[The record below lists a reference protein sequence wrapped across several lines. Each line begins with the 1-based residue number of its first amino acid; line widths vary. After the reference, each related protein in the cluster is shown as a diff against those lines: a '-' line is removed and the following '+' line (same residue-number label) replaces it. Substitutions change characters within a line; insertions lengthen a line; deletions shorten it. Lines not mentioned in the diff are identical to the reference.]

1 MNRWPARLLR
11 LLGYGSLGV
20 LLTVLVG
27 YGVHVA
33 RLPDLK
39 PWHTAP
45 LASEY
50 RAAAADDIQSL
61 DDYRALERRL
71 QQELRAEVY
80 DRIDAA
86 DRRAINRY
94 NPGSL
99 ADPSPRQPNW
109 NFTFELPVAQPRGAA
124 LLLHGLTDSPY
135 SLRELALHLNA
146 RGFWVVGLRLPGHG
160 TAPSALATVTWEDW
174 AAAVRLAARHL
185 ERRAGPAVPRIIVGY
200 STGAALG
207 VEYAL
212 AALQGEPLPGIS
224 GLVLLSPAIGVSPA
238 AAFAVWQGRAARIPG
253 LEKLAWTDIA
263 PEYDPYKYNS
273 FTANAGDQVYRLT
286 QRIRTRFAALAQPAG
301 VAGVPRVLAFQ
312 SIADATVSTPAVV
325 DALFAKLAPERH
337 ALVVFDLN
345 RHAEA
350 QPLFD
355 PAALRVA
362 VNLFAGPPLPF
373 DLTVVGNEGEHTEA
387 VVARRRPAQETG
399 IDVLQTGMSWPLDVY
414 SLAHVALPFPPDD
427 PLYGARLPDGP
438 PTMFLGRTQLYG
450 ERGLLVVTGNDL
462 SRLRHNPFFDY
473 VTARIDAFVAALVN

>member
-1 MNRWPARLLR
+1 MNRWLTRLLR

-20 LLTVLVG
+20 LLTLLVG
-27 YGVHVA
+27 YGVYVS

-39 PWHTAP
+39 PWHTAT

-50 RAAAADDIQSL
+50 RAATADSVQSF

-94 NPGSL
+94 SPGSL
-99 ADPSPRQPNW
+99 ADPAPREPNW
-109 NFTFELPVAQPRGAA
+109 NLSFELPVTQPRGAA

-135 SLRELALHLNA
+135 SLRALALHLNA

-160 TAPSALATVTWEDW
+160 TAPSALTSVTWEDW

-185 ERRAGPAVPRIIVGY
+185 ERRAGTDLPRIIVGY

-212 AALQGEPLPGIS
+212 SALQGEVLPRIS

-238 AAFAVWQGRAARIPG
+238 AALAVWQGRAARIPG
-253 LEKLAWTDIA
+253 LEKLAWTDIV

-286 QRIRTRFAALAQPAG
+286 QRIRSQLAALARPGG
-301 VAGVPRVLAFQ
+301 VAGLPRVLAFQ
-312 SIADATVSTPAVV
+312 SIADATVSTSAVV

-355 PAALRVA
+355 PGALRVA

-373 DLTVVGNEGEHTEA
+373 DLTVLGNEGDHSA
-387 VVARRRPAQETG
+387 AIVARRRPANETG
-399 IDVLQTGMSWPLDVY
+399 VEVLQTGMSWPLDVY

-427 PLYGARLPDGP
+427 PLYGANPPAGP

-473 VTARIDAFVAALVN
+473 VKACIDGFLATLPH